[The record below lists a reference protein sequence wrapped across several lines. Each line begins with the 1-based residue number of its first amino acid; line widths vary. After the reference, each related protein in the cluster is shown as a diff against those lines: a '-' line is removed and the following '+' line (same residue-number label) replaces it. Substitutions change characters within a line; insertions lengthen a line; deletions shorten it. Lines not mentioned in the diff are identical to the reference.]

1 MIFFVIII
9 ELYFQTSRTLLNRDK
24 KVTSESDIEKYAQD
38 NLNIHK
44 KGIFR
49 KKFSVRDMLSWS
61 KVIKYFIILF

>member
-1 MIFFVIII
+1 MIKILILYLIFKM
-9 ELYFQTSRTLLNRDK
+9 YFQISRTLLNHDK
-24 KVTSESDIEKYAQD
+24 KTTSESDIEKYAQD

-61 KVIKYFIILF
+61 KVNGYFV